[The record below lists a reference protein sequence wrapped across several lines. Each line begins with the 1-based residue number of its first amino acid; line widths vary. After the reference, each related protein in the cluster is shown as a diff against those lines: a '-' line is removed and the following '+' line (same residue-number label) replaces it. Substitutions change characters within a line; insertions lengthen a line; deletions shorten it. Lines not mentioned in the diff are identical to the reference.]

1 MMWYNS
7 KTNEL
12 QSHAPWVGYLH
23 PDLIKERYSD
33 WKEVPTDFVP
43 PVPPPTKQE
52 LYAEVNTAYSTKE
65 EQILKA
71 ISQAQA
77 RGDTGTVTKLNATFV
92 ANRETWKNKLL
103 EIKSQ

>member
-1 MMWYNS
+1 MWYNK

-12 QSHAPWVGYLH
+12 QSCPPWTGYLH
-23 PDLIKERYSD
+23 PDLVKERFPD
-33 WKEVPTDFVP
+33 WQEVPVDFVP
-43 PVPPPTKQE
+43 PVPAPTKQE
-52 LYAEVNTAYSTKE
+52 LYASVNSMYATKE

-77 RGDTGTVTKLNATFV
+77 RGDTAAATKLNATFV